1 MTARRKAGTRGH
13 ARRKVFIS
21 HASSNQDLARRVAS
35 LLRRNGIDYWF
46 SREHIVRGSD
56 WYRAI
61 GDALETCN
69 CLVVI
74 ATRAAVRNKWVC
86 EEVTYA
92 LMARRYR
99 NRVIPLLFETCRIE
113 RLAWSLKN
121 KQYVDFTD
129 RRTEPGRDLIARLR

>member
-1 MTARRKAGTRGH
+1 MTARPKTGTRRH
-13 ARRKVFIS
+13 PRRKVFIS
-21 HASSNQDLARRVAS
+21 HASTNRDLARRVAA

-46 SREHIVRGSD
+46 SREHIIRGSD

-74 ATRAAVRNKWVC
+74 ATRAAVGNRWVRD
-86 EEVTYA
+86 EVAYA
-92 LMARRYR
+92 LIERRYK

-121 KQYVDFTD
+121 KQHIDFRD
-129 RRTEPGRDLIARLR
+129 RRTEAGKELIARLR